1 MATAT
6 AEPAAE
12 PASARPDDTARWL
25 AGGALVLAA
34 VGVVVALTGRRRT

>member
-1 MATAT
+1 A
-6 AEPAAE
+6 AEPAA
-12 PASARPDDTARWL
+12 ARPDDTARWL